1 MASIAAIINE
11 FCFSRDQCPPKLV
24 DVIPQ
29 PFVIHPS
36 IPTIQQY
43 VCCDANFLVEAFN
56 PVAKVI
62 PNYSSATGPAGI
74 TKGSAINFKFKVIWP
89 RGQPV
94 NAVDILL
101 FMIGRVIP
109 PLIANHSVIL
119 SLIFFSDIF
128 HTLSHML
135 IIL

>member
-1 MASIAAIINE
+1 MSTEIGRCNLTTICNPSLNPYNSAAAFIVMPI
-11 FCFSRDQCPPKLV
+11 
-24 DVIPQ
+24 
-29 PFVIHPS
+29 
-36 IPTIQQY
+36 
-43 VCCDANFLVEAFN
+43 FLAQAFN

-74 TKGSAINFKFKVIWP
+74 TKGSTINFKFKVIWP

-94 NAVDILL
+94 NPVDILL